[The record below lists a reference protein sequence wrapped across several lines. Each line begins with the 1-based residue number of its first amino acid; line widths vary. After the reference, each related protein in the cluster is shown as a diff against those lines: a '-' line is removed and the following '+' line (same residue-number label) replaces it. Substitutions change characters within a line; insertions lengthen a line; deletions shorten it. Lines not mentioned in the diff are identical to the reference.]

1 MDLIVRF
8 WDNQKNRI
16 VTRYLDSQ
24 FLGHT
29 RAADL
34 LERFKFAKKVDVG
47 FGCKLIIIQT
57 AEADK
62 KASQLQVFE
71 FKRGCLVLLQK
82 LSNKLLER
90 YPLQYSVVR
99 NLICLDPKYIANSP
113 ESAVS
118 KCSNLLQH
126 LITKKIKSPDS
137 SDTVLKQYKSLVSNV
152 QKYDKDDFKS
162 YRPSEDKRLDSFLYE
177 EIGEKTEYAE
187 LWELAKEMLTLSH
200 SQSSVE
206 REQ

>member
-71 FKRGCLVLLQK
+71 FKVTG
-82 LSNKLLER
+82 
-90 YPLQYSVVR
+90 
-99 NLICLDPKYIANSP
+99 
-113 ESAVS
+113 
-118 KCSNLLQH
+118 H
-126 LITKKIKSPDS
+126 L
-137 SDTVLKQYKSLVSNV
+137 
-152 QKYDKDDFKS
+152 
-162 YRPSEDKRLDSFLYE
+162 
-177 EIGEKTEYAE
+177 
-187 LWELAKEMLTLSH
+187 
-200 SQSSVE
+200 
-206 REQ
+206 